1 MCLACMD
8 DFGLTFVY
16 AGRAGA
22 HEFNQ
27 IELGFAS
34 PLRTRV
40 ERAYIL
46 IILTHAWLS
55 VYIYTLIPRLL
66 FSMWDKPH
74 FLSNF

>member
-1 MCLACMD
+1 MD

-27 IELGFAS
+27 IELGFA
-34 PLRTRV
+34 PPPAHARV
-40 ERAYIL
+40 ERASIL

-66 FSMWDKPH
+66 FPMWNKSH

>member
-1 MCLACMD
+1 MD

-27 IELGFAS
+27 IGLGFA
-34 PLRTRV
+34 PPPAHTRV
-40 ERAYIL
+40 ERASIL

-55 VYIYTLIPRLL
+55 VYI
-66 FSMWDKPH
+66 
-74 FLSNF
+74 